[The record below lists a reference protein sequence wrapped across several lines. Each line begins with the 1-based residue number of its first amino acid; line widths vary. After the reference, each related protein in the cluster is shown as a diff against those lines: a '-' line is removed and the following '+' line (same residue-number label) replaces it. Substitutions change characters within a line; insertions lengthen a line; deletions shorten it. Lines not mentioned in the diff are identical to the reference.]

1 MEKPQFSI
9 DHEGEASETLVVGVS
24 EFGLAGLTAVDY
36 LVERL
41 GLEKTG
47 CVTTDDLPSITPF
60 EGGRPRHHTRF
71 FSSED
76 ADFTV
81 LAGELFIPLGAAR
94 SFGDAIIDWTERSG
108 VDEIVVLS
116 GVTAPHGPDQHD
128 VFFVATDDF
137 RPRVEDVL
145 EPMGGGFLEGVHA
158 DLVSRGID
166 THLSVGVLQTPV
178 HPPAQDVDAAIRLIG
193 AFEEVYGVDV
203 DTGPLE
209 EYARELQEHYEA
221 LAERMSK
228 LEEESR
234 RRAGEDRAYM

>member
-1 MEKPQFSI
+1 M
-9 DHEGEASETLVVGVS
+9 VGVS

-47 CVTTDDLPSITPF
+47 CVTTDNLPSITPF

-108 VDEIVVLS
+108 VD
-116 GVTAPHGPDQHD
+116 
-128 VFFVATDDF
+128 
-137 RPRVEDVL
+137 
-145 EPMGGGFLEGVHA
+145 
-158 DLVSRGID
+158 
-166 THLSVGVLQTPV
+166 
-178 HPPAQDVDAAIRLIG
+178 
-193 AFEEVYGVDV
+193 V

-209 EYARELQEHYEA
+209 EYARELQEQYKA

-228 LEEESR
+228 VEEESR